1 MEAKIAVETR
11 FDESMIVQEIHGAS
25 NGESLVKSV
34 IRLKEEGTRKALAEL
49 GYMEPAEAKA
59 LRARVA
65 ELEARAVVVP
75 EPDANSA
82 GLVKVRSWIG
92 AIGPVGAMVW
102 VNPWDAMKAAGVRT
116 IPADR
121 VLGERQVAVDREELD
136 QLWWIEDPREW
147 HESLEKLGAKNGFD
161 ALRTQAGKDGAA

>member
-1 MEAKIAVETR
+1 MEAKITVETR

-25 NGESLVKSV
+25 HGESLVKSV

-75 EPDANSA
+75 ERAAWLTIDEMEKVILNVTLHLPVKGTGMPRYIASKIAEASLAKGIRANQ
-82 GLVKVRSWIG
+82 G
-92 AIGPVGAMVW
+92 
-102 VNPWDAMKAAGVRT
+102 
-116 IPADR
+116 
-121 VLGERQVAVDREELD
+121 
-136 QLWWIEDPREW
+136 
-147 HESLEKLGAKNGFD
+147 
-161 ALRTQAGKDGAA
+161 GAAT

>member
-1 MEAKIAVETR
+1 MKPHIFAQMVNEVRDLARQYGQVEQFR
-11 FDESMIVQEIHGAS
+11 C
-25 NGESLVKSV
+25 
-34 IRLKEEGTRKALAEL
+34 
-49 GYMEPAEAKA
+49 
-59 LRARVA
+59 RVA
-65 ELEARAVVVP
+65 DLLGKYIPVEHNLKGMPEQTEAQAVMVP
-75 EPDANSA
+75 ELTTEDLEWCRCECAYGNWEDAVRA
-82 GLVKVRSWIG
+82 GWERLRSRLR
-92 AIGPVGAMVW
+92 V
-102 VNPWDAMKAAGVRT
+102 

>member
-34 IRLKEEGTRKALAEL
+34 IRLKEDGTRKALSEL

-65 ELEARAVVVP
+65 ELEALAVVVP
-75 EPDANSA
+75 ELTNEDLNSYSMDCDERDAVEFGYN
-82 GLVKVRSWIG
+82 L
-92 AIGPVGAMVW
+92 
-102 VNPWDAMKAAGVRT
+102 AASRARA

-121 VLGERQVAVDREELD
+121 VLGDGDVKVSKADRRELTLLRQNWKLWESPKSSHDARVDSD
-136 QLWWIEDPREW
+136 
-147 HESLEKLGAKNGFD
+147 F
-161 ALRTQAGKDGAA
+161 ALREFYESTQADEKAERV

>member
-1 MEAKIAVETR
+1 MEAKITIETM
-11 FDESMIVQEIHGAS
+11 FDESMIVQEINGAS
-25 NGESLVKSV
+25 HGESLVQSV
-34 IRLKEEGTRKALAEL
+34 IRLKEDGARKALSEL

-102 VNPWDAMKAAGVRT
+102 VDPCDAMKAAGVRA

-121 VLGERQVAVDREELD
+121 VLVDGMVAVPMEL
-136 QLWWIEDPREW
+136 
-147 HESLEKLGAKNGFD
+147 LERLYSFVGDSPNMISAMQFQAEISD
-161 ALRTQAGKDGAA
+161 ALRANQGVA